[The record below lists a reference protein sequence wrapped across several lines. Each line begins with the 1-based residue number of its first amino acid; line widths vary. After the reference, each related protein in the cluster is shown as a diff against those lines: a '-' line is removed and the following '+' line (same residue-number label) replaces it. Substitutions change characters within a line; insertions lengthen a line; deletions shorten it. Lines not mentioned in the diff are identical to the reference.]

1 MYLSQE
7 PFRGVDLPHFEQ
19 VVTTDGHSVV
29 TTGIN
34 FADAWLMLIMVWGDE
49 HEKLVVFNFEY
60 VEFAG
65 GVSAQ
70 KAVLKLKGN

>member
-1 MYLSQE
+1 MNLSQE
-7 PFRGVDLPHFEQ
+7 PFRGGDLPHFEQ
-19 VVTTDGHSVV
+19 VVTSDSHSVV
-29 TTGIN
+29 ATGIN
-34 FADAWLMLIMVWGDE
+34 FADAWLVLIMVWGDE
-49 HEKLVVFNFEY
+49 HEKLVVFYFEN